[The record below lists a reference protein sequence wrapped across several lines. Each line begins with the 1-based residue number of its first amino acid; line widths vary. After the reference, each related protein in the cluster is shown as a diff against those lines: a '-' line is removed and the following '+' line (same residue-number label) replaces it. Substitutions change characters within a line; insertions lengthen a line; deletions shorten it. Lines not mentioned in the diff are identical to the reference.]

1 MQGPFSKYVAVEGE
15 GGVNEIRDKPL
26 RKLSGQEGV
35 KGLGC
40 RLRLWEL
47 LRAVPEVSKL

>member
-35 KGLGC
+35 KAC
-40 RLRLWEL
+40 PLRN
-47 LRAVPEVSKL
+47 R